1 MNATERTLR
10 ELALE
15 NPAATRVFEKLHL
28 DYCCGGGQTLQ
39 QACDRAGLPV
49 ASVLDSLTE
58 RPAAPA
64 RDWGTEPLS
73 ALTAHIRDTHHR
85 FTRAEIARIAPLF
98 DKVCAAHAERHPEL
112 LEERQIFLGLADE
125 LTSHLMKEERI
136 LFPYIEQLEASHH
149 GGAPAP
155 ASCFGSVRNP
165 VAMMMHEH
173 DGAGEA
179 LAALRRLSRDYT
191 APADACLSFQT
202 LYGALAGLEADLHQH
217 IHLENNILFPKA
229 IALEGGVQ

>member
-28 DYCCGGGQTLQ
+28 DYCCGGSQTLR

-49 ASVLDSLTE
+49 ESVLDSLSAP
-58 RPAAPA
+58 PAAPA
-64 RDWGTEPLS
+64 RDWATERLS
-73 ALTAHIRDTHHR
+73 VLTAHIRDTHHR
-85 FTRAEIARIAPLF
+85 FTRDEIARLAPLF
-98 DKVCAAHAERHPEL
+98 DKVCAAHGERHPEL
-112 LEERQIFLGLADE
+112 IEERRVFHGLADE
-125 LTSHLMKEERI
+125 LAGHLMKEERI
-136 LFPYIEQLEASHH
+136 LFPYIEQLEASHT
-149 GGAPAP
+149 GNAPAP
-155 ASCFGSVRNP
+155 VSCFGTVRNP

-179 LAALRRLSRDYT
+179 LASLRSLSRDYA

-229 IALEGGVQ
+229 IALEGGLQ